1 MEIMIVEAIINDND
15 STIACDFNII
25 TSITVIFTITVN
37 IISFMILA
45 LISREL

>member
-15 STIACDFNII
+15 STIAFDFNII